1 MVYLTVDTHA
11 VFDRIGDFS
20 EKGRRHRED
29 IRIILGD
36 TGINYFLGSKA
47 VAIKEH
53 LSELPVTFFCIHGNH
68 EQRPFAIKTHR
79 EKLWSGAVAYV
90 EDAYP
95 SILFAKDGEIYDFDG
110 KKAIAIGGAYSVDKF
125 YRQKKGYAWYDNEQ
139 PSASIKKYVEEQLDR
154 AEWKIDYVL
163 SYTLPLKYEPVDKY
177 LPFIDQSM
185 VLDRLRIIFEDY
197 AVLGE

>member
-1 MVYLTVDTHA
+1 M
-11 VFDRIGDFS
+11 
-20 EKGRRHRED
+20 
-29 IRIILGD
+29 
-36 TGINYFLGSKA
+36 
-47 VAIKEH
+47 AIKEH

-125 YRQKKGYAWYDNEQ
+125 YRQKKGYAGMTMNSRLL
-139 PSASIKKYVEEQLDR
+139 PSKSM
-154 AEWKIDYVL
+154 WK
-163 SYTLPLKYEPVDKY
+163 SSWTE
-177 LPFIDQSM
+177 
-185 VLDRLRIIFEDY
+185 RNGR
-197 AVLGE
+197 